1 MDKKRTAQGIAFAIL
16 AAALYAVSAPF
27 SKLLLAHIPATL
39 MAGFLYIGAGI
50 GMAAVAF
57 IRKIGGA
64 KKEESR
70 FSAGKIP
77 FVIGM
82 IVLDIAAPVCLM
94 IGLEHT
100 TAANASLLNNFEI
113 VATALIALFV
123 FKESISPRLWA
134 GIAFVTASCAL
145 LSFEDISSIRFS
157 EGSLLVLLAAVC
169 WGLEN
174 NCTRRISGKDP
185 LKIVLLKGIFS
196 GAGSLIIGFCI
207 GERAEQPQYI
217 PAVLI
222 LGFVAYGLSIFF
234 YVYAQRL
241 LGAARTSA
249 YYAVAPFIAAALSL
263 AVFGEKPAPTYFAAI
278 ILMAAG
284 AFFASGDKPL
294 LKKRA

>member
-50 GMAAVAF
+50 GMAAAAF
-57 IRKIGGA
+57 IRKIGGT

-70 FSAGKIP
+70 FSAGEIP

-169 WGLEN
+169 WGLEITAPAGFPER
-174 NCTRRISGKDP
+174 TR
-185 LKIVLLKGIFS
+185 
-196 GAGSLIIGFCI
+196 
-207 GERAEQPQYI
+207 
-217 PAVLI
+217 
-222 LGFVAYGLSIFF
+222 
-234 YVYAQRL
+234 
-241 LGAARTSA
+241 
-249 YYAVAPFIAAALSL
+249 
-263 AVFGEKPAPTYFAAI
+263 
-278 ILMAAG
+278 
-284 AFFASGDKPL
+284 
-294 LKKRA
+294 

>member
-39 MAGFLYIGAGI
+39 MAGFLYIGAGM

-57 IRKIGGA
+57 IRKIGGT

-70 FSAGKIP
+70 FSSGEIP

-123 FKESISPRLWA
+123 FKESISPRLWV
-134 GIAFVTASCAL
+134 GIAFVTASCTL

-207 GERAEQPQYI
+207 GERAEQPKYI

-222 LGFVAYGLSIFF
+222 LGFIAYGLSIFF

-263 AVFGEKPAPTYFAAI
+263 VVFGEKPAPTYFAAI
-278 ILMAAG
+278 IFMAAG
-284 AFFASGDKPL
+284 AFFAAGDKPL